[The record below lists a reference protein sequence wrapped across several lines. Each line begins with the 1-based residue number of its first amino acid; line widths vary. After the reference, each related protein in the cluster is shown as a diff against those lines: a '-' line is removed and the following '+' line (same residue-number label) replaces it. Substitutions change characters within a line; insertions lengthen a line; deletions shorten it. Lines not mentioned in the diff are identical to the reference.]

1 MTADQPPLTTTDRTR
16 VRRAPARATDDRAE
30 AYAILDEGRVAHV
43 GFVDQGAPVV
53 IPMAYGRDGDRL
65 LLHAARASRL
75 ARTLAGGAPVCV
87 TVTLLD
93 GMVLARSSFHH
104 SMNYRSV
111 AVLGTA
117 RPVEGEAEQRAALDV
132 LVDHLVPE
140 RSREARAP
148 NRVELRQTMV
158 LALPIEEASV
168 KRRAGGPIDDPEDL
182 GLGVWA
188 GTVPLRLVAG
198 PAEPAPDV
206 AAEARP
212 PAALRVWDLRRPH
225 PPP

>member
-1 MTADQPPLTTTDRTR
+1 MTTDLPPLTTTDRTT

-43 GFVDQGAPVV
+43 GFVSDGSPVV
-53 IPMAYGRDGDRL
+53 IPLAYGRDGDRL

-93 GMVLARSSFHH
+93 AMVLARSTFHH

-111 AVLGTA
+111 AILGTA
-117 RPVEGEAEQRAALDV
+117 TAIEGEEEQRRALDV
-132 LVDHLVPE
+132 LVDHLVPG
-140 RSREARAP
+140 RAAEARPP
-148 NRVELRQTMV
+148 NRAELRQTMV

-168 KRRAGGPIDDPEDL
+168 KRRTGGPIDDPEDL
-182 GLGVWA
+182 GLAVWCGV
-188 GTVPLRLVAG
+188 VPLRAIAG
-198 PAEPAPDV
+198 RPEPAGDLLPGSPLPV
-206 AAEARP
+206 AL
-212 PAALRVWDLRRPH
+212 AAWGTDAGR
-225 PPP
+225 